1 MLEVDGTSI
10 GAVETAEG
18 AGRFAHGLDIR
29 LCKAS
34 STSPVYFGW
43 RNRNLLAHGAKEGL
57 IYLMDADKLGG
68 GDHQTTLYT
77 SPRFGN
83 DRAACCEGLGIW
95 GGFSTF
101 RDTDGTTWLYAPMGG
116 PPATAAPKFP
126 MANGDAPH
134 GSVMAFKVVA
144 DPKTGD
150 NPILEPAWV
159 SGDFNLPDPV
169 VIANG
174 VVFGL
179 ATGENA
185 VQRGG
190 EANRFKN
197 TQPAVLKALDA
208 TTGKELYNSGGA
220 FATWV
225 HFSGLAVSNG
235 KVFAVDHDSTV
246 YCFGLA
252 AK

>member
-1 MLEVDGTSI
+1 M
-10 GAVETAEG
+10 
-18 AGRFAHGLDIR
+18 
-29 LCKAS
+29 
-34 STSPVYFGW
+34 
-43 RNRNLLAHGAKEGL
+43 
-57 IYLMDADKLGG
+57 
-68 GDHQTTLYT
+68 
-77 SPRFGN
+77 
-83 DRAACCEGLGIW
+83 CCEGLGIW

-101 RDTDGTTWLYAPMGG
+101 RDAEGQTWLYVPMGG
-116 PPATAAPKFP
+116 PVSTTAPKFP
-126 MANGDAPH
+126 ITNGDAAH

-144 DPKTGD
+144 DTKTE
-150 NPILEPAWV
+150 NPVLEPAWV

-179 ATGENA
+179 STGENA

-190 EANRFKN
+190 EANRLQN
-197 TQPAVLKALDA
+197 TRPAVLKALDA

-225 HFSGLAVSNG
+225 HFSGVAVSNG
-235 KVFAVDHDSTV
+235 KIFAVDHEANL